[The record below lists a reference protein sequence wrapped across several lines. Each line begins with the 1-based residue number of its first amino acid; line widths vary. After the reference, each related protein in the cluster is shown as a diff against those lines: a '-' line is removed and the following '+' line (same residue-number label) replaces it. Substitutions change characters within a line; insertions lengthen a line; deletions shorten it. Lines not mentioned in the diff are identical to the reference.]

1 MCTRN
6 GIIKKTVLSE
16 YRQYRKNGLLAL
28 NLDEGDELIGVHLT
42 DGVRE
47 ISVVTQKGMSIRFSE
62 KEVRPTGRTARGVKG
77 ITLRSGDQVV
87 GVDVVKNDG
96 ELLVITENGF
106 GKRTPLTQ
114 YRIQSR
120 GGIGIK
126 TLKGTGKNGD
136 IVGMK
141 VVYPEH
147 EVMVITASG
156 IIIRMAVSDISSMGR
171 DTQGV
176 TIMRL
181 GEEDKVVALARVV
194 GKAEEGGE

>member
-1 MCTRN
+1 
-6 GIIKKTVLSE
+6 
-16 YRQYRKNGLLAL
+16 
-28 NLDEGDELIGVHLT
+28 
-42 DGVRE
+42 
-47 ISVVTQKGMSIRFSE
+47 
-62 KEVRPTGRTARGVKG
+62 
-77 ITLRSGDQVV
+77 
-87 GVDVVKNDG
+87 
-96 ELLVITENGF
+96 
-106 GKRTPLTQ
+106 
-114 YRIQSR
+114 
-120 GGIGIK
+120 
-126 TLKGTGKNGD
+126 
-136 IVGMK
+136 MK